1 MSYMKKDSELDKLRG
16 EVLEV
21 TKEILRA
28 VARRQSLCAK
38 IGKLKQAKDL
48 DIEDLVAEK
57 MLREAVVKEAQNLG
71 IEKDFAQRLTT
82 LLIEECI
89 KVQPKPPEKKV
100 LTHRDIARIA
110 ETIEKQ
116 GVKVIRM
123 DVGEPDFRAPSAVV
137 ERAYQEMKAGRSR
150 YTEPKGKQ
158 ELRQAIADYV
168 KMKHGADVKA
178 DQVIATLGGAFGV
191 YLALASTVSLGDEVI
206 VIDPSWPIY
215 KSCIRYVGG
224 RPIVLETRLEDGWEP
239 NLDELNEKISAA
251 TKAIILNYP
260 CNPTG
265 KVLDKKTFKGIVEI
279 AQDRKLTLISD
290 EVYADYNFTGSE
302 QNTVIN
308 YPDVSHVLISSFSK
322 SWGMTGFRV
331 GFIISDLDRTNKMAA
346 IQSTLIT
353 CIPEFIQYAAIEALK
368 CLDEAKKNSEVMKE
382 RAEAVCKALESLPVS
397 FYKPDGAMYIF
408 PRIDVKGVDSSEF
421 AVKLLE
427 NKSVSVAPGGA
438 FGNYFNYFRISLG
451 QPKEAL
457 LEGVR
462 RIGEFLS
469 TIS

>member
-1 MSYMKKDSELDKLRG
+1 MSCAKESELDKLRS

-21 TKEILRA
+21 TKEILRLI
-28 VARRQSLCAK
+28 ARRQSLCVEV
-38 IGKLKQAKDL
+38 GKLKQAKGL
-48 DIEDLVAEK
+48 SIEDPSIERA
-57 MLREAVVKEAQNLG
+57 LREAITKEALNLG
-71 IEKDFAQRLTT
+71 IEKDFAQKLTT
-82 LLIEECI
+82 LLIEECT
-89 KVQPKPPEKKV
+89 KVQPKPPERKV
-100 LTHRDIARIA
+100 LTHRDIARMA
-110 ETIEKQ
+110 EALERQ

-123 DVGEPDFRAPSAVV
+123 DVGEPDFRAPNTVV

-168 KMKHGADVKA
+168 KMRYGADVRA
-178 DQVIATLGGAFGV
+178 DQVIATVGGAFGV
-191 YLALASTVSLGDEVI
+191 YLALASTVSPGDEVI

-215 KSCIRYVGG
+215 KPCVRYVGG

-239 NLDELNEKISAA
+239 DLDKLNEKISAA

-265 KVLDKKTFKGIVEI
+265 KALDKKTFKGIVEI

-302 QNTVIN
+302 HNTVLN
-308 YPDVSHVLISSFSK
+308 YPDVNYVLISSFSK

-331 GFIISDLDRTNKMAA
+331 GFTISDLDRTNKMAT

-368 CLDEAKKNSEVMKE
+368 CLDEAKKNSEVMKD
-382 RAEAVCKALESLPVS
+382 RAEAVCKALKPLPLT
-397 FYKPDGAMYIF
+397 FYKPDGAMYVF
-408 PRIDVKGVDSSEF
+408 PRIDVKGVDGSEF

-427 NKSVSVAPGGA
+427 NKNVSVAPGGA

-451 QPKEAL
+451 QPKEVL
-457 LEGVR
+457 LEGVK

-469 TIS
+469 SMS

>member
-1 MSYMKKDSELDKLRG
+1 MSCAKESELDKLRS

-21 TKEILRA
+21 TKEILRLI
-28 VARRQSLCAK
+28 ARRQSLCVEV
-38 IGKLKQAKDL
+38 GKLKQAKGL
-48 DIEDLVAEK
+48 SIEDPSIERA
-57 MLREAVVKEAQNLG
+57 LREAITKEALNLG
-71 IEKDFAQRLTT
+71 IEKDFAQKLTT
-82 LLIEECI
+82 LLIEECT
-89 KVQPKPPEKKV
+89 KVQPKPPERKV
-100 LTHRDIARIA
+100 LTHRDIARMA
-110 ETIEKQ
+110 EALERQ

-123 DVGEPDFRAPSAVV
+123 DVGEPDFRAPNTVV

-168 KMKHGADVKA
+168 KMRYGADARA
-178 DQVIATLGGAFGV
+178 DQVIATVGGAFGV
-191 YLALASTVSLGDEVI
+191 YLALASTVSPGDEVI

-215 KSCIRYVGG
+215 KPCVRYVGG

-239 NLDELNEKISAA
+239 DLDKLNEKISAA

-265 KVLDKKTFKGIVEI
+265 KALDKKTFKGIVEI

-302 QNTVIN
+302 HNTVLN
-308 YPDVSHVLISSFSK
+308 YPDVNYVLISSFSK

-331 GFIISDLDRTNKMAA
+331 GFTISDLDRTNKMAT

-368 CLDEAKKNSEVMKE
+368 CLDEAKKNSEVMKD
-382 RAEAVCKALESLPVS
+382 RAEAVCKALKPLPLT
-397 FYKPDGAMYIF
+397 FYKPDGAMYVF
-408 PRIDVKGVDSSEF
+408 PRIDVKGVDGSEF

-427 NKSVSVAPGGA
+427 NKNVSVAPGGA

-451 QPKEAL
+451 QPKEVL
-457 LEGVR
+457 LEGVK

-469 TIS
+469 SMS

>member
-1 MSYMKKDSELDKLRG
+1 MSCVKDNELDRMRN
-16 EVLEV
+16 EVLEI
-21 TKEILRA
+21 TKEILRL
-28 VARRQSLCAK
+28 VAKRQSLCAE
-38 IGKLKQAKDL
+38 IGKLKQAKGL
-48 DIEDLVAEK
+48 SIEDPSAERI
-57 MLREAVVKEAQNLG
+57 LREAITKEALALG

-82 LLIEECI
+82 QLIEECI

-100 LTHRDIARIA
+100 LTHRDIARMA
-110 ETIEKQ
+110 EALERQ
-116 GVKVIRM
+116 GVRVIRM
-123 DVGEPDFRAPSAVV
+123 DVGEPDFRAPSVVV

-168 KMKHGADVKA
+168 KMRFDADVKA
-178 DQVIATLGGAFGV
+178 DQVIATMGGAFGV
-191 YLALASTVSLGDEVI
+191 YLALASTVSPGDEVI

-215 KSCIRYVGG
+215 KSCVRYVGG

-251 TKAIILNYP
+251 TKAIIMNYP
-260 CNPTG
+260 SNPTG
-265 KVLDKKTFKGIVEI
+265 KALGKKTFKGIVEI

-302 QNTVIN
+302 HNTVLN
-308 YPDVSHVLISSFSK
+308 YPEVSYVLISSFSK

-331 GFIISDLDRTNKMAA
+331 GFVISDLDRANKMAA
-346 IQSTLIT
+346 IQSMLIT

-368 CLDEAKKNSEVMKE
+368 CLDEAKKNSEVMRE
-382 RAEAVCKALESLPVS
+382 RAEAVCKALEPLPVS
-397 FYKPDGAMYIF
+397 FYKPDGAMYVF
-408 PRIDVKGVDSSEF
+408 PRIDVKGIDGSEF

-427 NKSVSVAPGGA
+427 NKNVSVAPGGA
-438 FGNYFNYFRISLG
+438 FGNYFNYFRMSLG
-451 QPKEAL
+451 QPKEVL
-457 LEGVR
+457 VEGVK

-469 TIS
+469 TLS